1 MKFKRL
7 AAVDETRVNEAGRR
21 ALAEMA
27 ETARFYPGAPE
38 DETELLKRMAG
49 ADGVLVSWKTPI
61 PGSVIAKCPEL
72 RYIGM
77 CAATF
82 TARTAPMWI
91 SAPAGSGGS
100 PSPASLTTATTEWWS
115 SSSPSWCVCCMDLAN
130 INGGGAHRAVRP
142 QGGHRGPWHRGPHAG
157 PALRF
162 FKAEVYY
169 YSRTRK
175 PDAEA
180 EGIAYLPL
188 AELLKTCDCVS
199 THLPKNTF
207 LLGEREFDA
216 FGDGKILINTA
227 IGPSFDAAALERW
240 LRRGNNYYICDRVAA
255 MNWELPDAPGVLMAN
270 KGSGGS
276 AEEVQR
282 LSKKVVEN
290 ALAFL
295 AGPSAGQSRL

>member
-77 CAATF
+77 CCSLYGEDSANVDIRACRERGIAVTGIF
-82 TARTAPMWI
+82 DYGDDGVVEFIIAELVRLLHGFGEHQWRGEPHELSALRVGIVGLGTVGRMLAR
-91 SAPAGSGGS
+91 
-100 PSPASLTTATTEWWS
+100 
-115 SSSPSWCVCCMDLAN
+115 
-130 INGGGAHRAVRP
+130 
-142 QGGHRGPWHRGPHAG
+142 
-157 PALRF
+157 ALRF

-276 AEEVQR
+276 AEEVRR